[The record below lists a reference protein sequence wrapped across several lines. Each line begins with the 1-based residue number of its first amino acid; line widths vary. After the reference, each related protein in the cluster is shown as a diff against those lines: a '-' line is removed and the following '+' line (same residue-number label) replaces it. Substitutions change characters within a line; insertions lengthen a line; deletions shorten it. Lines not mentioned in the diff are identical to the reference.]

1 MIALMKRPSAWVPI
15 ALSLTALAAM
25 FITMALSGPPVRES
39 DEGTAA
45 HLFQLWLLLEAG
57 MITIFTIKWMPKN
70 PQEGLVVVTLQIM
83 AVLAAC
89 APVAYFH
96 L

>member
-1 MIALMKRPSAWVPI
+1 MTMLLKRPSAWLPI
-15 ALSLTALAAM
+15 ALSLIALALM
-25 FITMALSGPPVRES
+25 LFTIVFSGPPVRQP

-45 HLFQLWLLLEAG
+45 HLFQIWLVLEVC
-57 MITIFTIKWMPKN
+57 MILFFGFTWLPKK
-70 PQEGLVVVTLQIM
+70 PKEAVVILAIQIVL
-83 AVLAAC
+83 VLAGC

>member
-1 MIALMKRPSAWVPI
+1 MSAQWKYPSAWVPI
-15 ALSLTALAAM
+15 ALSLAVLATMLTSIAL
-25 FITMALSGPPVRES
+25 FGPPTPEP

-45 HLFQLWLLLEAG
+45 HLFQIWLALEVVLITLFAG
-57 MITIFTIKWMPKN
+57 RWLARAPK
-70 PQEGLVVVTLQIM
+70 QTWWILALQVL
-83 AVLAAC
+83 AVAAAC